1 MCGVTNQPAPQ
12 VDFVKEAANI
22 QQFSSFLDRSGFRA
36 VATCPYVYTQY
47 SSRRLL
53 TLERLDGA
61 PLTDLD
67 AIRTVTGG
75 RADPEQTLINA
86 LNTWV
91 GSVLYCDAFHADV
104 HAGNLLVL
112 PDGTVAF
119 LDFGIVG
126 RVSPVTWTAVEAL
139 MGAAATSDYMTMAKA
154 LATMKATG
162 DEVRFC
168 CRRPQLAIVPRGCG
182 SCCVDSVHAG
192 CVPICGA

>member
-1 MCGVTNQPAPQ
+1 M
-12 VDFVKEAANI
+12 DFVKEAANI
-22 QQFSSFLDRSGFRA
+22 RQFSDYLDRSGFRA
-36 VATCPYVYTQY
+36 VATCPYVFTQY

-67 AIRTVTGG
+67 AIRTVTQG

-112 PDGTVAF
+112 RDGTVGF

-126 RVSPVTWTAVEAL
+126 RVSPVTWKAVEAL
-139 MGAAATSDYMTMAKA
+139 LNATATSDYTTMAKA

-162 DEVRFC
+162 DEVR
-168 CRRPQLAIVPRGCG
+168 RRPASLLADP
-182 SCCVDSVHAG
+182 A
-192 CVPICGA
+192 